1 MSDSDFFGSAPLAT
15 PAQIRFATSLLREH
29 AELRKQTEGF
39 QKLDAADQAIRLQT
53 IENVIEL
60 LPERTKAEISSD
72 IDIFKRTNAELKANL
87 PRRQTTPDTLKFGV
101 YLAAGK
107 VIRVYPGRQ
116 SGRMLAA
123 EITVDG
129 PVYLGAAFR
138 FVKPDQRLSMEEAAR
153 YGAQFGICCVC
164 AAPLTDPVSVAA
176 GIGPI
181 CSGRYNS

>member
-1 MSDSDFFGSAPLAT
+1 LLAEQGELMHGTKWYQDLDSAK
-15 PAQIRFATSLLREH
+15 Q
-29 AELRKQTEGF
+29 ELFDSFIQESIEG
-39 QKLDAADQAIRLQT
+39 AH
-53 IENVIEL
+53 
-60 LPERTKAEISSD
+60 EILKSD
-72 IDIFKRTNAELKANL
+72 ISRKIEQYKTSNAKLRAER
-87 PRRQTTPDTLKFGV
+87 PRRQTTPDTIKFGV

-123 EITVDG
+123 EITADG

-138 FVKPDQRLSMEEAAR
+138 FVKPDQRLSHDEAAK